1 MKKLMLFICLIC
13 FVFVSCKKERT
24 EQPVAPGVAGF
35 WKGKYNYYTTGYP
48 DRVMYVL
55 FRSDSTVRVYQNN
68 IDTSLAS
75 KANGTYTIKGDSVI
89 ANYVFTGYA
98 FNAYQ
103 TLKMVVNPSFTF
115 MEGITGLGSAT
126 VPIYSLGPAFFAKQ

>member
-1 MKKLMLFICLIC
+1 MKKIMLFICLFSI
-13 FVFVSCKKERT
+13 VLLSCKKEK
-24 EQPVAPGVAGF
+24 PVQVVPGVAGF

-48 DRVMYVL
+48 DKIMYVL

-68 IDTSLAS
+68 ADTALAS
-75 KANGTYTIKGDSVI
+75 KANGTFTIKGDSVI
-89 ANYVFTGYA
+89 ANYVFTTYA
-98 FNAYQ
+98 FNALQ

-126 VPIYSLGPAFFAKQ
+126 IPIYSLGPAFLAKQ